1 MTQNNIRNFS
11 IIAHI
16 DHGKS
21 TLADRLIESTN
32 SIDSRDMREQ
42 VLDSMDLEREK
53 GITIKA
59 QAVRMTYEGNDSETY
74 ELNLIDTPGH
84 VDFSYEVSRALAAC
98 EGALL
103 VVDAAQG
110 VQAQTLANVYL
121 AMELDLDLIPVVNK
135 IDAPGA
141 RPEEVAQELSDIIG
155 FGSDE
160 MIFVSAKTGEGVP
173 QLLETIVDRIP
184 PPKGD
189 ISAPTT
195 ALVFDATYDAY
206 KGVLAYV
213 RVMDGEI
220 QARQKLQF
228 IQQNSSFESIEVG
241 CFEPTLTKTE
251 ALQAGQVGYIATGL
265 KGVAE
270 ARVGDTLT
278 QESNPA
284 ADPLSGYEP
293 AKAMVYAGIYPSD
306 SEDYPNLRE
315 ALDRLTLND
324 AALQWQPETSDAL
337 GFGFRCGFLG
347 LLHREIV
354 QERLEREF
362 DLDLIATAPSVEYEV
377 TLRTGEEIHVGS
389 PAKLPTPDRISEVRE
404 PWAKVAITM
413 PARYIGAVATLVSD
427 HRGEFGEIEY
437 IDKRQDTD
445 NSRVLANYSLPLSEM
460 LVDFFDTLKSRTQGY
475 ASMDYEISGYRP
487 SAVSRLDVLVNGEL
501 VDALSM
507 IVPSDQVAE
516 QGRSLAKA
524 LKEEIPRHMFE
535 VPVQATVGGK
545 IVARETVK
553 AMRKNVLAKCY
564 GGDVS
569 RKRKLLEA
577 QKAGKKRMKVLGN
590 VEIPQDAFLAM
601 MKNRG

>member
-1 MTQNNIRNFS
+1 
-11 IIAHI
+11 
-16 DHGKS
+16 
-21 TLADRLIESTN
+21 
-32 SIDSRDMREQ
+32 
-42 VLDSMDLEREK
+42 MDLEREK

-516 QGRSLAKA
+516 QGRNLAKA

>member
-1 MTQNNIRNFS
+1 
-11 IIAHI
+11 
-16 DHGKS
+16 
-21 TLADRLIESTN
+21 
-32 SIDSRDMREQ
+32 MREQ

-59 QAVRMTYEGNDSETY
+59 QAVRMTYEANNSETY

-155 FGSDE
+155 FGPDE
-160 MIFVSAKTGEGVP
+160 MIFVSAKTGEGVAD
-173 QLLETIVDRIP
+173 LLETIVDRIP

-206 KGVLAYV
+206 KGVLAFV

-241 CFEPTLTKTE
+241 CFEPTLMKTE

-284 ADPLSGYEP
+284 AAPLSGYEP
-293 AKAMVYAGIYPSD
+293 AKSMVYAGIYPSD

-377 TLRTGEEIHVGS
+377 TLRTGEEIQVGS

-413 PARYIGAVATLVSD
+413 PAAYIGAVATLVSD

-437 IDKRQDTD
+437 IDKRQHTD

-487 SAVSRLDVLVNGEL
+487 SLVSRLDVLVNGEL

>member
-1 MTQNNIRNFS
+1 MYKRQ
-11 IIAHI
+11 
-16 DHGKS
+16 
-21 TLADRLIESTN
+21 
-32 SIDSRDMREQ
+32 
-42 VLDSMDLEREK
+42 
-53 GITIKA
+53 
-59 QAVRMTYEGNDSETY
+59 
-74 ELNLIDTPGH
+74 
-84 VDFSYEVSRALAAC
+84 
-98 EGALL
+98 
-103 VVDAAQG
+103 
-110 VQAQTLANVYL
+110 
-121 AMELDLDLIPVVNK
+121 ELDLDLIPVVNK

-155 FGSDE
+155 FGSEE

-241 CFEPTLTKTE
+241 CFAPTLTKTE

-590 VEIPQDAFLAM
+590 VEIPQDAFLSLIHI
-601 MKNRG
+601 

>member
-1 MTQNNIRNFS
+1 M
-11 IIAHI
+11 
-16 DHGKS
+16 
-21 TLADRLIESTN
+21 
-32 SIDSRDMREQ
+32 
-42 VLDSMDLEREK
+42 
-53 GITIKA
+53 
-59 QAVRMTYEGNDSETY
+59 
-74 ELNLIDTPGH
+74 
-84 VDFSYEVSRALAAC
+84 
-98 EGALL
+98 
-103 VVDAAQG
+103 
-110 VQAQTLANVYL
+110 
-121 AMELDLDLIPVVNK
+121 
-135 IDAPGA
+135 
-141 RPEEVAQELSDIIG
+141 
-155 FGSDE
+155 
-160 MIFVSAKTGEGVP
+160 
-173 QLLETIVDRIP
+173 
-184 PPKGD
+184 
-189 ISAPTT
+189 
-195 ALVFDATYDAY
+195 
-206 KGVLAYV
+206 
-213 RVMDGEI
+213 
-220 QARQKLQF
+220 
-228 IQQNSSFESIEVG
+228 
-241 CFEPTLTKTE
+241 
-251 ALQAGQVGYIATGL
+251 
-265 KGVAE
+265 
-270 ARVGDTLT
+270 
-278 QESNPA
+278 
-284 ADPLSGYEP
+284 
-293 AKAMVYAGIYPSD
+293 
-306 SEDYPNLRE
+306 
-315 ALDRLTLND
+315 
-324 AALQWQPETSDAL
+324 
-337 GFGFRCGFLG
+337 
-347 LLHREIV
+347 
-354 QERLEREF
+354 
-362 DLDLIATAPSVEYEV
+362 

-437 IDKRQDTD
+437 IDKRQHTD

>member
-1 MTQNNIRNFS
+1 
-11 IIAHI
+11 
-16 DHGKS
+16 
-21 TLADRLIESTN
+21 
-32 SIDSRDMREQ
+32 
-42 VLDSMDLEREK
+42 MDLEREK

>member
-1 MTQNNIRNFS
+1 VTQNNIRNFS

>member
-1 MTQNNIRNFS
+1 
-11 IIAHI
+11 
-16 DHGKS
+16 
-21 TLADRLIESTN
+21 
-32 SIDSRDMREQ
+32 MREQ